1 MALPAKILRVYR
13 DAGCRW
19 WPHGLAAAAGLAV
32 GLLPLSAA
40 RAQLAVERITTGPT
54 GFSLPLG
61 GMSAPGDPST
71 LYVVQKGGAIR
82 SIDLTSPAA
91 TPQPFLTL
99 NETDFPGS
107 NLYSTGG
114 LAGLLGLAFHPGYA
128 SNGVFYAFYTAAGN
142 REFRLDQF
150 QAVNGVVQNGVR
162 KNVLTIPGSSTGSE
176 ANLGLRHAG
185 GWIGFRP
192 TTQSELT
199 ITVGDGPYVFSG
211 TPDPE
216 NNAQNTNNL
225 LGTVLRIDVGADGLD
240 FADPASTYTIPAGNM
255 TVNPNGNLAGPAPP
269 SLAVQP
275 EIFAY
280 GLRNPWRASFDRH
293 TGDFYVADVGQHT
306 REEINVIPAG
316 RVNTAVLDQSPGSL
330 NGINFGWRVREGDV
344 ANPSTGG
351 SEQLRNDNV
360 EPVFAYRHSAPAGDD
375 PPPPF
380 LGQSVTGGYVY
391 RGSAFPDHGGDL
403 WGTYLFSDYMSNRF
417 ASFRYDPE
425 TGQLTDFRDRTS
437 EVLASLAP
445 GVSLGSVASF
455 AEDGAGNL
463 YMLSYTTGDV
473 FRILPVPEPR
483 GLLAAALAALA
494 AARLVRFPRGG
505 LARGHTDS
513 RCRWHRATIASWGG
527 VADTADAGE
536 PHCDL
541 RRS

>member
-1 MALPAKILRVYR
+1 MAKNDGELRGSRGAWISPAI
-13 DAGCRW
+13 
-19 WPHGLAAAAGLAV
+19 V
-32 GLLPLSAA
+32 GSAIAWCLLTVAPANG
-40 RAQLAVERITTGPT
+40 QLAVERITTGPT

-99 NETDFPGS
+99 NETNFPGS

-114 LAGLLGLAFHPGYA
+114 LSGLLGLAFHPGYA

-162 KNVLTIPGSSTGSE
+162 KNVLTIPGSSAGSE
-176 ANLGLRHAG
+176 SNLHLRHAG
-185 GWIGFRP
+185 GWIGFSP

-199 ITVGDGPYVFSG
+199 VTVGDGPYVFTG

-216 NNAQNTNNL
+216 NNAQKTDNL
-225 LGTVLRIDVGADGLD
+225 LGTVLRIDVGAGGLD
-240 FADPASTYTIPAGNM
+240 FDDPASTYTIPAGNM
-255 TVNPNGNLAGPAPP
+255 TVNPNGNLTSPAPP
-269 SLAVQP
+269 SLTVQP

-293 TGDFYVADVGQHT
+293 TGDFYVADVGQNT
-306 REEINVIPAG
+306 QEEINVIPAG

-330 NGINFGWRVREGDV
+330 NGINFGWRVREGD
-344 ANPSTGG
+344 AATPGSIG
-351 SEQLRNDNV
+351 SEELRNDNV
-360 EPVFAYRHSAPAGDD
+360 EPVFAYPHSAPAGDD

-391 RGSAFPDHGGDL
+391 RGPAFPDHGSDL
-403 WGTYLFSDYMSNRF
+403 WGTYIFADYQANRF
-417 ASFRYDPE
+417 GSFRYDPE
-425 TGQLTDFRDRTS
+425 TGQVTDFRDRTS
-437 EVLASLAP
+437 ELVGSLPA
-445 GVSLGSVASF
+445 GVNLGGVASF

-463 YMLSYTTGDV
+463 YMLNLSSGDV
-473 FRILPVPEPR
+473 FRIAPVPEPA
-483 GLLAAALAALA
+483 GLLMVSLAAAVVAAGRLAGSRRRALDRP
-494 AARLVRFPRGG
+494 AARR
-505 LARGHTDS
+505 
-513 RCRWHRATIASWGG
+513 
-527 VADTADAGE
+527 
-536 PHCDL
+536 
-541 RRS
+541 